1 MTTKTP
7 AFELSDDDRAL
18 LADALG
24 EYAWRYQTRDS
35 AMAERCEQLAAKLR
49 SANDEPAPTTER
61 MPRRQ
66 PTIPQADVPWF
77 V

>member
-1 MTTKTP
+1 MTTKAL

-18 LADALG
+18 LAEALG
-24 EYAWRYQTRDS
+24 DYAWRYQTRDS
-35 AMAERCEQLAAKLR
+35 AMAERCERLAVKLR

-61 MPRRQ
+61 MLRRQ
-66 PTIPQADVPWF
+66 STISPADVPWF

>member
-1 MTTKTP
+1 MTTKAP

-24 EYAWRYQTRDS
+24 EYAWQYQTRDS
-35 AMAERCEQLAAKLR
+35 AKAERCEQLAAKLR

-66 PTIPQADVPWF
+66 STIPPADVPWF